1 MKHLAKWFM
10 DLRIA
15 SKIIACYFVMLC
27 IFLGLGAFTY
37 RQFQTLTVSKV
48 RQMSSETTGSIRNNL
63 DFLLDTL
70 NHQSLILLSSQVLQ
84 SALETPPAGNPFLR
98 QNQVCTYLADF
109 MNFNDVISSIYLFD
123 QNGIAYYVDSA
134 SPKNLSLSAIRKAD
148 WYPRLVALNGGF
160 LLELN
165 GGGAYTAGPDTY
177 VSLIRVVNS
186 LNTQKPIGVMVVNVS
201 AKYISRTVMQ
211 GSGAYN
217 MRVILRD
224 EADRDILG
232 APQEEPGLAGVL
244 GAADADPV
252 IRKIGGENYII
263 STAVNRFGWKIT
275 SVTPFSELTKQVVT
289 TNITLIVFIVVIGV
303 LFLAAFIFISLL
315 ITKPIHKLAV
325 SMKAAENG
333 EFREIDI
340 RTGNDEIGH
349 LKDVYNMMVRKI
361 VVLFDDIIREQ
372 AMKRKK
378 ELEVLQMEIKP
389 HFLYNS
395 FDSIA
400 SLALSGR
407 NSEVYR
413 LVQSLGRY
421 YRGFLSVC
429 DEEVTIGRE
438 LEIVDSYLA
447 IQEIRFPGK
456 FAVERE
462 IDEGT
467 LGCRIPSLTLQPLVE
482 NAINHGIRGKPGKG
496 VLTLRSVFE
505 GDRVLLTVE
514 DDGIGIDRDTV
525 LEIRAG
531 RSKGVGLRATMERLR
546 LCFSAADLLTIESEK
561 GRGTK
566 VTIALPACRGAANGR

>member
-15 SKIIACYFVMLC
+15 SKIVACYFVMLC

-37 RQFQTLTVSKV
+37 RQFQALTVSKV
-48 RQMSSETTGSIRNNL
+48 RQMSSETTGSIRSNL

-70 NHQSLILLSSQVLQ
+70 DRQSLILLSSQVLQ
-84 SALETPPAGNPFLR
+84 SALETPPPGNSFLK

-134 SPKNLSLSAIRKAD
+134 SPKNLNLSAIRKAD
-148 WYPRLVALNGGF
+148 WYPRLAALNGGF
-160 LLELN
+160 LLKLN
-165 GGGAYTAGPDTY
+165 GGGAYTAGPDAY
-177 VSLIRVVNS
+177 VSLIRVINS

-201 AKYISRTVMQ
+201 AKYIGRTVMQ

-224 EADRDILG
+224 ETDRDILG
-232 APQEEPGLAGVL
+232 APPEENGLGSVPD
-244 GAADADPV
+244 GGSV
-252 IRKIGGENYII
+252 IRKIGGENYIV
-263 STAVNRFGWKIT
+263 STVVNRFGWKIT

-289 TNITLIVFIVVIGV
+289 TNITLIVFIVVIGI
-303 LFLAAFIFISLL
+303 LFLAAFIFVSLL

-349 LKDVYNMMVRKI
+349 LKDVYNLMVRKI

-378 ELEVLQMEIKP
+378 ELEVLQMQIKP

-400 SLALSGR
+400 SLALSGQ
-407 NSEVYR
+407 NGEVYR
-413 LVQSLGRY
+413 LVQSLGKY
-421 YRGFLSVC
+421 YRGFLSAC

-456 FAVERE
+456 FAVERQ

-514 DDGIGIDRDTV
+514 DDGTGMDRETV

-531 RSKGVGLRATMERLR
+531 RSDGVGLRATAERLR
-546 LCFSAADLLTIESEK
+546 LCFNADGLLAVESEK
-561 GRGTK
+561 GRGTR
-566 VTIALPACRGAANGR
+566 VTISLPACREAANGR